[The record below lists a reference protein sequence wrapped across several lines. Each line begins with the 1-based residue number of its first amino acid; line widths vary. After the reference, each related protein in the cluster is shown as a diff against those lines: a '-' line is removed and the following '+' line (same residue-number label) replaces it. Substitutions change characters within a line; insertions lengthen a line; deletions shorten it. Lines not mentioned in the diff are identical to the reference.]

1 MTQSA
6 ITIRNIYMMM
16 AYAFQMMQRGETTK
30 LETESFNH
38 LHELLAAILIEGA
51 GRQVKRGLHH
61 QYVPQSADLTTV
73 RGRINIEKTTR
84 LHATARRTVQCEY
97 DEYLPDS
104 NLNQALKAV
113 LRLLSHSPHVS
124 IHRRRTLERIIRN
137 FGRVTDIQPH
147 QIDWK
152 RFSFNRASVGY
163 RPLLGVCELV
173 VKGMVHSP
181 RPGEHHLTEWIA
193 DEHMSSLYER
203 FLLQYYKVHH
213 RELEPAA
220 PRIPWDL
227 QYDSPAQ
234 TEQLPH
240 MQSDLVLTSSTKTLI
255 IDAKYYTSNMQQ
267 NRWGKSTVIS
277 GHLYQLLSYVKN
289 ADTEAGGSVSGL
301 LLYAKTQQ
309 DAQPFLDITVQKN
322 RLAARTLDLDSPWED
337 IVAQLE
343 RIPASFLRQQS

>member
-16 AYAFQMMQRGETTK
+16 AYAFRTMQRGETTK
-30 LETESFNH
+30 LAAESFNH
-38 LHELLAAILIEGA
+38 LHELLAAILIEGT

-61 QYVPQSADLTTV
+61 HYVTQSADLTTV

-181 RPGEHHLTEWIA
+181 RRGEVHLTQWIA

-203 FLLQYYKVHH
+203 FLKRYFQVHH
-213 RELEPAA
+213 PELRPAA
-220 PRIPWDL
+220 PEIPWDL
-227 QYDSPAQ
+227 QHDSHTQ
-234 TEQLPH
+234 TDQLPH
-240 MQSDLVLTSSTKTLI
+240 MWSDLVLTSPNKTLI
-255 IDAKYYTSNMQQ
+255 VDAKYYTSNMQQ
-267 NRWGKSTVIS
+267 GRWGKSTVIS

-289 ADTEAGGSVSGL
+289 ADTESDGTVSGL